1 MLLDT
6 CALLWLVEGK
16 RISRPVLKQIEAAP
30 SLCLS
35 AISAFEIALKVHG
48 GKLTL
53 SDPVTVWINAAIAH
67 HGISVVPL
75 DLDICVKAAGLPP
88 VHADPCDRFIIATA
102 LIHEFPVVTTDER
115 FAAYGVDT
123 II

>member
-6 CALLWLVEGK
+6 CALLWLVEGT
-16 RISRPVLKQIEAAP
+16 RISRPVLKQIQAAP
-30 SLCLS
+30 NLCVS
-35 AISAFEIALKVHG
+35 AISAFEVALKVHS

-53 SDPVTVWINAAIAH
+53 SDPVTVWINDAMAH
-67 HGISVVPL
+67 HGISIVPL

-102 LIHEFPVVTTDER
+102 LIHDFPIITKDER
-115 FAAYGVDT
+115 FAAYGVET
-123 II
+123 IF

>member
-6 CALLWLVEGK
+6 CALLWLVKGS

-35 AISAFEIALKVHG
+35 AISAFEIALKVHS

-53 SDPVTVWINAAIAH
+53 SDPVTVWINDAIAH
-67 HGISVVPL
+67 HGISLVPL
-75 DLDICVKAAGLPP
+75 DMDICIKAAGLPP

-102 LIHEFPVVTTDER
+102 LIHDIPVITSDER
-115 FAAYGVDT
+115 FAAYGIET

>member
-1 MLLDT
+1 
-6 CALLWLVEGK
+6 
-16 RISRPVLKQIEAAP
+16 
-30 SLCLS
+30 
-35 AISAFEIALKVHG
+35 
-48 GKLTL
+48 
-53 SDPVTVWINAAIAH
+53 
-67 HGISVVPL
+67 
-75 DLDICVKAAGLPP
+75 

>member
-6 CALLWLVEGK
+6 CALLWLAEGR
-16 RISRPVLKQIEAAP
+16 RISRPVLKQIETAP

-53 SDPVTVWINAAIAH
+53 SGPVLVWINDVIAH
-67 HGISVVPL
+67 HGISMLPL
-75 DLDICVKAAGLPP
+75 DADICVKAAGLPP
-88 VHADPCDRFIIATA
+88 VHADPCDRCIIATA
-102 LIHEFPVVTTDER
+102 LIHGFPVVTADER
-115 FAAYGVDT
+115 FADYGVE
-123 II
+123 IIF